1 MKIFE
6 LGIDERLVVDVE
18 SLAEGVGCSPSEI
31 ISGILVDWFARQDSW
46 IHAEGYVPR
55 ALVELADVPDISE
68 KYQMLRAI
76 YDQEHLREWEQAT
89 VISASYG
96 APLDEK
102 QQAYIDGLH
111 ERKERLQTSLAKLQ
125 EYKTAGLVPLDFY
138 GPSSSAVGYC
148 EQYLD
153 GKIDRARLDH
163 ILSNYKKERK

>member
-76 YDQEHLREWEQAT
+76 YDL
-89 VISASYG
+89 
-96 APLDEK
+96 
-102 QQAYIDGLH
+102 
-111 ERKERLQTSLAKLQ
+111 SL
-125 EYKTAGLVPLDFY
+125 
-138 GPSSSAVGYC
+138 
-148 EQYLD
+148 
-153 GKIDRARLDH
+153 IH
-163 ILSNYKKERK
+163 I